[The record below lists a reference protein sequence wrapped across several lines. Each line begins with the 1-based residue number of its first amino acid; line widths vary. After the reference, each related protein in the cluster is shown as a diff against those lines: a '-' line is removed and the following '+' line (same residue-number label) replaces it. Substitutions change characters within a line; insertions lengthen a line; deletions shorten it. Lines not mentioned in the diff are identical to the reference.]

1 MRDSFLSTIMINSEG
16 ILRISQGISPPRHG
30 PTMLLRSS
38 PISTSAMRSSSKI
51 HAGVTRS
58 TVPKGSCYIQ
68 NILHAFVPTV
78 SNFSTSST
86 VLLLNLYRS
95 SLSLN
100 QSKRSTFLLD
110 LDARKDGC
118 SERWML
124 KSSLKKSY
132 SATYIPLFFWFSLLY
147 FYHVR
152 IHRKVQKGYFKLL
165 KLERPCTASQS
176 IFLPRH
182 ISEICK

>member
-1 MRDSFLSTIMINSEG
+1 MLYIEHSSCLCSNSFKLFNIKYSVTFESLQIFPFTE
-16 ILRISQGISPPRHG
+16 PVK
-30 PTMLLRSS
+30 
-38 PISTSAMRSSSKI
+38 KI
-51 HAGVTRS
+51 DIFAG
-58 TVPKGSCYIQ
+58 
-68 NILHAFVPTV
+68 
-78 SNFSTSST
+78 
-86 VLLLNLYRS
+86 
-95 SLSLN
+95 
-100 QSKRSTFLLD
+100 